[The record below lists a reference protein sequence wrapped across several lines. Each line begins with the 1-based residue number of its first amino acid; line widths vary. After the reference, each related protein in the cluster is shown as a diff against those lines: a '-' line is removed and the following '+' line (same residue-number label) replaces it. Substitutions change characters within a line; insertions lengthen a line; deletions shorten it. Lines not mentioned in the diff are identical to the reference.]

1 MRRFARVLLALLV
14 FGTAAASLAL
24 SAVPPADS
32 IGNWSA
38 PLYWQPTREAGTR
51 QTMDASAVFAS
62 SPDPFIAIAPCRV
75 ADTRGNGFTGGYG
88 PPSLG
93 AGAPRSFVMTGQC
106 GIGPNAE
113 AVSLNIT
120 VTNTQGPGF
129 ILIFPAGGAPPT
141 VSTLNYVAGQTI
153 ANAALVPLG
162 AGGAI
167 TVIAGV
173 SGADII
179 IDTNGYYDR
188 SIPHVSARYQ
198 ATLNQPIPGDL
209 TETTV
214 NFDTKDWD
222 TANAVTTGASWV
234 FTAPFAGYYHVQAH
248 LIYGVAGT
256 WPINSYIDLLLV
268 KNGAFE
274 RGFGLT
280 GTAGDSLVGV
290 GGAIDVFLLKNDT
303 ISVATQQNSG
313 TSRNLGNP
321 AYCVVG
327 IHRIQ

>member
-1 MRRFARVLLALLV
+1 MRRSPGILLALLV
-14 FGTAAASLAL
+14 FGIAAQAFAL

-32 IGNWSA
+32 IANWSA
-38 PLYWQPTREAGTR
+38 PLYWQPTRDAGAR
-51 QTMDASAVFAS
+51 QTMDAAPAFAS

-75 ADTRGNGFTGGYG
+75 ADTRGNGFTGAYG
-88 PPSLG
+88 PPSLA
-93 AGAPRSFVMTGQC
+93 AGSPRSFVMTGQC

-129 ILIFPAGGAPPT
+129 ILIFPAGGTPPT

-162 AGGAI
+162 TGGAI

-188 SIPHVSARYQ
+188 AIPHVSARYQ
-198 ATLNQPIPGDL
+198 ATLNQAIPGDL
-209 TETTV
+209 TPTIV
-214 NFDTKDWD
+214 DFDTKDWD
-222 TANAVTTGASWV
+222 TANAVTTGANWV
-234 FTAPFAGYYHVQAH
+234 FTAPFAGYYHVEAH
-248 LIYGVAGT
+248 LVYGVTTT

-268 KNGAFE
+268 KNGVFDRA
-274 RGFGLT
+274 FGLT

-290 GGAIDVFLLKNDT
+290 GGGIDVFLAKNDT
-303 ISVATQQNSG
+303 ISVETQQNSG
-313 TSRNLGNP
+313 TTRDLGNP
-321 AYCVVG
+321 TYCVVG